1 MQSTFIQLEDLR
13 VDCLIGVW
21 SHERNK
27 TQQIRVDL
35 TVEFDGQSAALA
47 DALEATLNYAD
58 VSRDVAFI
66 LESGQFKLLESAT
79 WMLQQWLLAPPAA
92 KGLGHS
98 IKSVEVQLTK
108 FGALTGSTLATV
120 RSPRQ
125 SSQIQYAQETQ
136 EWGTVDI
143 IGETQRLGFYRLNV
157 APGQTLPKHYHETM
171 REEELILSDG
181 LVSITES
188 GEQPLKAGD
197 RFAWPRGVVHG
208 YRNESDAVA
217 SILCMDSPPFIPED
231 ERVVP

>member
-35 TVEFDGQSAALA
+35 TVEFDGQSAALE

-92 KGLGHS
+92 EELGHN
-98 IKSVEVQLTK
+98 IRSVEVQLTK

-125 SSQIQYAQETQ
+125 SSNIQYAQETRGYCRYHW
-136 EWGTVDI
+136 EPSDLDSMPKCRPSDPS
-143 IGETQRLGFYRLNV
+143 E
-157 APGQTLPKHYHETM
+157 ALPRDHARRRTDSL
-171 REEELILSDG
+171 R
-181 LVSITES
+181 
-188 GEQPLKAGD
+188 
-197 RFAWPRGVVHG
+197 WPRLH
-208 YRNESDAVA
+208 Y
-217 SILCMDSPPFIPED
+217 
-231 ERVVP
+231 